1 MAWIPHDSVV
11 NLVTGLSKGVCGL
24 EGQVCSCPVSDAGEL
39 FSFKSCSCCCQTAQK
54 SCTDGGNNRVF
65 FRKILK
71 ATQEVIFFAQSA
83 ILAFSLCDALIYLL
97 WFIWLIAFVAKK
109 TFFVLPLLIWI
120 PKDPVSTSFLRF
132 DLQEGHRGSPVLPSP
147 QTRLQYISVYI
158 DICVEEYIHTYISLI
173 QWIYCVNMLLRQIPY
188 LIYTSQMGGM
198 SLLQCLVRE
207 AFGIKIPVGWLLRA
221 AAGLQG

>member
-1 MAWIPHDSVV
+1 MQVSCLALNPALAVV
-11 NLVTGLSKGVCGL
+11 RQLRKTVQM
-24 EGQVCSCPVSDAGEL
+24 EGIIGFSSEKYWRPLRRL
-39 FSFKSCSCCCQTAQK
+39 FSLP
-54 SCTDGGNNRVF
+54 RVPF
-65 FRKILK
+65 WHSVYVMHLFTCYGL
-71 ATQEVIFFAQSA
+71 FG
-83 ILAFSLCDALIYLL
+83 C
-97 WFIWLIAFVAKK
+97 LIAFVAKK

-158 DICVEEYIHTYISLI
+158 NICVEEYIHTYIILI